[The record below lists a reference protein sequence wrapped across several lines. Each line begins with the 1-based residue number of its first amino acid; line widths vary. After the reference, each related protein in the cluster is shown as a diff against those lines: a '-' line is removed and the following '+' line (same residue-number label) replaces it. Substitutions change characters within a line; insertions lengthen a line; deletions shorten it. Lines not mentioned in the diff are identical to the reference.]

1 MSGAT
6 KSSSNI
12 DNFGINSMFSI
23 IETKLSCSIFH
34 LSVISTMQ
42 KTCNFMYELD
52 RVNCTIICAHMI
64 CFSAKRDRVSGSV
77 RKIILMLRERQRESS
92 TSALENTRA
101 QF

>member
-1 MSGAT
+1 MC
-6 KSSSNI
+6 
-12 DNFGINSMFSI
+12 
-23 IETKLSCSIFH
+23 EH
-34 LSVISTMQ
+34 
-42 KTCNFMYELD
+42 D

-77 RKIILMLRERQRESS
+77 RKIIFMLRERQRESS